1 MTHQLDIFAAAPP
14 PRQRAKYGASPQW
27 QRVLDYLER
36 HGSITQQEAKDS
48 LGCARLAARIL
59 DLKRMGYR
67 ITAQMVEVP
76 ARWTRTATVARYY
89 YEGRGDV

>member
-48 LGCARLAARIL
+48 LGCARPPGRDL
-59 DLKRMGYR
+59 DHLRR
-67 ITAQMVEVP
+67 DPVAHPLEVEYP
-76 ARWTRTATVARYY
+76 GSQTRAATVARYY